1 MQAQHTEIYQQSPL
15 WKEAFRQRE
24 DGLDEHRG
32 TLAKAYADFRS
43 RVATLCSHIGQDM
56 KGLTVHDITHID
68 ALWWVAAEITG
79 PDYPLNPAE
88 AFVLGG
94 AFLLHDAAH
103 CVAAFPGGIEEVM
116 GLPEWNTFCNLHKVD
131 PESLSRESEPFK
143 QVLFDV
149 LRAQHPKQ
157 ARKLAFASWC
167 VPGESTP
174 MFLLQHD
181 ELRSAYGD
189 TIGQLAESHWH
200 HPHQLELLGRQTVQP
215 IALLHPAPWQVDV
228 LKLALILR
236 TADAAHIDAQRAPRF
251 LQALRKPMGASLQH
265 WKFQSRLNRPTRDP
279 DPQRKELRL
288 SASPF
293 PATEKEAWWLA
304 YDAAKMIDSELR
316 ASERLLLDHKRDLFA
331 VRSVANVHD
340 TESFSHN
347 VPTVGWHP
355 VDTSVKISNI
365 NQIVERFGGHQLY
378 GDDPSAALRE
388 LIQNARDAIN
398 ACRSLGGLEADEGE
412 IEVWLEPTEE
422 GDWLHVTDNGIGM
435 SRYVLTEIL
444 LDFGKSLWK
453 SEELR
458 GEWEQLIS
466 TDFEAVGKFGIG
478 FFAVFMLGSRVT
490 LTTRRYE
497 PKENENSQWMLE
509 FSDTLNLRPTLRP
522 PTDQEKLKRHGSRV
536 SVLLGKNRL
545 KKLLTSQITYPEAV
559 LMTLPEVCAKLA
571 PALNVNLTVKIENKK
586 TLVIKA
592 NDWLTIDEPSLFNR
606 INPEFNDGTKKP
618 PYSTSLHEIK
628 NHKHEIIGRIG
639 IATDKYYSILGTSC
653 AGVHRGILTS
663 NIRGLTGIM
672 HTHQQDDLA
681 RVIATPECTTGEF
694 QTWLN
699 LHAPEV
705 LEQYADD
712 LELNSTLGFL
722 GIDKSQLIIAR
733 STEGMLSYDD
743 LTRRL
748 QRLDTVAVYDGIV
761 NHEKDD
767 DVHPRDFNQHATYAE
782 ELLIIESA
790 LRIDWVG
797 RLKNDTPSNSNNA
810 LKNIEA
816 ALTEAW
822 GKFSKTDNKEIFAV
836 ATVAE
841 NEIMRHCYIY
851 QRQNP

>member
-116 GLPEWNTFCNLHKVD
+116 ALPEWNTFCNLHKVN
-131 PESLSRESEPFK
+131 PESLTRESEPFK

-378 GDDPSAALRE
+378 GNDPAAALRE

-435 SRYVLTEIL
+435 SRYVLTDIL

-458 GEWEQLIS
+458 GEWEQLS
-466 TDFEAVGKFGIG
+466 ATDFESVGKFGIG
-478 FFAVFMLGSRVT
+478 FFSVFMLGSRVT

-497 PKENENSQWMLE
+497 SKENESSQWLLE
-509 FSDTLNLRPTLRP
+509 FTEALKYRPTLRT
-522 PTDQEKLKRHGSRV
+522 PTDHEKLKRHGTRI
-536 SVLLGKNRL
+536 SVMLDGDQLEDLLGTYSHL
-545 KKLLTSQITYPEAV
+545 PPITLAEA
-559 LMTLPEVCAKLA
+559 CAKLA
-571 PALNVNLTVKIENKK
+571 PALNVNLSLKHEHKKIS
-586 TLVIKA
+586 VIKA
-592 NDWLTIDEPSLFNR
+592 NDWLTIDETSLLSR
-606 INPEFNDGTKKP
+606 INPEFKSYANHLS
-618 PYSTSLHEIK
+618 YSSHLHEIRNK
-628 NHKHEIIGRIG
+628 KSEIIGRIG
-639 IATDKYYSILGTSC
+639 LLTVPYYRVPGTGC
-653 AGVHRGILTS
+653 AGVHRGIFTAEV
-663 NIRGLTGIM
+663 RGLTGVIC
-672 HTHQQDDLA
+672 THQQQDLA
-681 RVIATPECTTGEF
+681 RSRATPLCTAGELES
-694 QTWLN
+694 WLN
-699 LHAPEV
+699 VHAPEV
-705 LEQYADD
+705 IERYSSD
-712 LELNSTLGFL
+712 LEINSLLGQL
-722 GIDKSQLIIAR
+722 GVDKALLTIGWSV
-733 STEGMLSYDD
+733 EGLLSYRD
-743 LTRRL
+743 LVVKLRK
-748 QRLDTVAVYDGIV
+748 LDILAIHDGEV
-761 NHEKDD
+761 TPHKED
-767 DVHPRDFNQHATYAE
+767 DVHPRDFEKHITYAG
-782 ELLIIESA
+782 ELLIIGTA
-790 LRIDWVG
+790 IRVDWIKQ
-797 RLKNDTPSNSNNA
+797 LEKDTPPKARDTYQIVEKA
-810 LKNIEA
+810 LS
-816 ALTEAW
+816 EAW
-822 GKFSKTDNKEIFAV
+822 GAYTKSSTEEIFTV
-836 ATVAE
+836 ATVLG
-841 NEIMRHCYIY
+841 NEIERECFVYT
-851 QRQNP
+851 RQAH